1 METTRNHHLS
11 ALLSGKVA
19 PNAADGKE
27 STADAH
33 LLECN
38 YTKALEAYNAL
49 DIAQV
54 RIATKAAYC
63 EWMLGQEDEALSR
76 LSPRLAELE
85 ADGIGLLSW
94 LVWDIHDS
102 DKRHAETAIVWPYL
116 RDVISRDSVP
126 RIAAVARAMR
136 WWPQDDYE
144 QRYCDLERLLSMH
157 PDAQVLRLAYLTE
170 MQRKGISPREQLDLL
185 HQDESEHKI
194 PRYRWTQAI
203 AAYLAGEYDEA
214 QSLLTGIEH
223 LEHQVEEP
231 SQYLL
236 ATISLARLEIA
247 AAQGETQ
254 ALSDFEKLA
263 SDDSISSEERL
274 RVAHVALAAACQRQP
289 HQVSAFA
296 AQYFTALRAHDPT
309 LDIATGRLHAESD
322 PVSGSAWERYGDP
335 WPFRSLIPWKTLLTN
350 VSGETE
356 RLYFR
361 AAFVADEISQLDDD
375 GRPSD
380 WWESLARELGS
391 TDSNE
396 AEFGGSL
403 LSLQTLTS
411 AHSPRPN
418 WTNIGKT
425 WITAE
430 WLQRKN
436 GHEYTHGWLTLDAAN
451 RTKTSLRNFS
461 KGVERQMI
469 SSPIDPEIAF
479 DLLEGLIGALE
490 EKECYPELYKL
501 LRTLSES
508 DSRTPVQFKL
518 GLYAQRSGYDDEAKV
533 AYIRVLDQTP
543 TDFATLFNSL
553 LLCKSHVDGTFLAR
567 IEELVTEF
575 PDAKNDEEQRRR
587 LSEQLSKARE
597 RCRNLEA
604 EKKDVVI
611 AELAKQKPLTNT
623 AVSPTEI
630 SLRAAVTLL
639 ALFRCAKAEPW
650 DEQLPPF
657 DQATTAFSP
666 AYSCQ
671 QGIFDLLDAGLIAV
685 SPVTKISA
693 FEVRDGIVSG
703 WHLGRIVWRVSP
715 VVSDLVESLRSLNGH
730 IPDSW
735 RQDVG
740 PLAYELARG
749 EITEY
754 IHHLS
759 DERGLPPPE
768 NTEEVSDLVRALVND
783 LSVSQAFYA
792 AYLGAMSASDYKLKY
807 RVSGQKAADMLVKR
821 TGQRLESLREG
832 RLTAKNYDRPWKLGR
847 SAVSYALWGT
857 ILDRGDSGFSHRIS
871 DVLGSI

>member
-1 METTRNHHLS
+1 METTRSHDLS
-11 ALLSGKVA
+11 ALLGGKVA
-19 PNAADGKE
+19 PDAQDGKE

-33 LLECN
+33 LLELN
-38 YTKALEAYNAL
+38 YTKALEFYNTL
-49 DIAQV
+49 DTTHV

-102 DKRHAETAIVWPYL
+102 DKRHAETAAVWPYL
-116 RDVISRDSVP
+116 RDIISRDSVP
-126 RIAAVARAMR
+126 RIAAIARATR

-144 QRYCDLERLLSMH
+144 QRYRDLERLLSMH

-170 MQRKGISPREQLDLL
+170 MQRNGVSPREQLDLL
-185 HQDESEHKI
+185 RQDESEYKI

-203 AAYLAGEYDEA
+203 AAYLAGDYDEA
-214 QSLLTGIEH
+214 QGLLADIEH
-223 LEHQVEEP
+223 LERQVEEP
-231 SQYLL
+231 SKHLL

-247 AAQGETQ
+247 AAQGGPQ
-254 ALSDFEKLA
+254 ALAGFEKLA
-263 SDDSISSEERL
+263 SDDSISTEEHL
-274 RVAHVALAAACQRQP
+274 RIAHVALAAACQHQP
-289 HQVSAFA
+289 HQVSTFA

-309 LDIATGRLHAESD
+309 LDIAVGRLDAESD

-335 WPFRSLIPWKTLLTN
+335 WPFRSLMPWKTLLTN
-350 VSGETE
+350 VSGEPE

-361 AAFVADEISQLDDD
+361 AAFVADEISLLDEDD
-375 GRPSD
+375 RPSD

-391 TDSNE
+391 TDSSE

-403 LSLQTLTS
+403 LSLRTLTS
-411 AHSPRPN
+411 AHCPRPN
-418 WTNIGKT
+418 WTNIGKN
-425 WITAE
+425 WIIAE
-430 WLQRKN
+430 SLQHKN
-436 GHEYTHGWLTLDAAN
+436 GHTYTHGWLTLDAAN

-461 KGVERQMI
+461 KGVERQLI
-469 SSPIDPEIAF
+469 SSPIEPRIAF

-490 EKECYPELYKL
+490 EKECSPELYKL
-501 LRTLSES
+501 LSAFAES
-508 DSRTPVQFKL
+508 DSRTLIQFKL
-518 GLYAQRSGYDDEAKV
+518 GLHAQRSGHDDEAKA

-543 TDFATLFNSL
+543 ADFATLFNSL
-553 LLCKSHVDGTFLAR
+553 LLCKSHVDGALLAR
-567 IEELVTEF
+567 IEDCVTNF
-575 PDAKNDEEQRRR
+575 PSSNEDEEKQRR
-587 LSEQLSKARE
+587 LSEQLSKAKE

-623 AVSPTEI
+623 PISSTEI
-630 SLRAAVTLL
+630 SLRAAVALL
-639 ALFRCAKAEPW
+639 ALFRCAKAEPG
-650 DEQLPPF
+650 DDQLPPF

-666 AYSCQ
+666 SYSCR
-671 QGIFDLLDAGLIAV
+671 QGIFDLLNAGLIAV
-685 SPVTKISA
+685 APVTKISA
-693 FEVRDGIVSG
+693 FEVRDDVVSG

-715 VVSDLVESLRSLNGH
+715 VVADLVESLRSLNGD

-768 NTEEVSDLVRALVND
+768 NTEEVSDLVRELVND

-857 ILDRGDSGFSHRIS
+857 ILDRGDSGFIHRIS